1 MAGGMG
7 TRELLYKGSVLGAMI
22 TGPSLAAFAAVWAYS
37 GDMAVAAV
45 AAAAVHVGALVV
57 AFRFARRF
65 LVRGAPPGGR

>member
-1 MAGGMG
+1 
-7 TRELLYKGSVLGAMI
+7 
-22 TGPSLAAFAAVWAYS
+22 VWAYS

-45 AAAAVHVGALVV
+45 AAAAAHVGALVV